1 MNEYIIIEI
10 DNNGNKIASAVSHKS
25 YEAACAHQEIME
37 ILFPE
42 FCYLIY
48 TADEWMYE
56 CENNA

>member
-37 ILFPE
+37 TLFP
-42 FCYLIY
+42 
-48 TADEWMYE
+48 
-56 CENNA
+56 